1 MSSLSMI
8 RKLCR
13 TAPFRQSRRV
23 ACLSLLLLTPAWAQD
38 PGLVTKMAANE
49 VAARQ
54 QVAHF
59 AYTSEERSTR
69 TAGHLW
75 KEKVVETAD
84 GPLRRLIAIDNKPLA
99 PDQAQAEQL
108 RIDSLVGNPNDFRKM
123 NLAHKDDEVRATQL
137 LQLLPTAFIMTPDGE
152 ADGCVRFTFQPNPS
166 FQPSSYMERASRE
179 MSGTVSLKQP
189 ENRLCHL
196 DAKTFRP
203 IEFGFGMLGHI
214 DQGSRFNLERKRL
227 DEANWKSDRISVH
240 ITGKIL
246 LFKTLTQDQEATRTD
261 IRLVPQNLSLQ
272 QAAQMTSQ

>member
-1 MSSLSMI
+1 
-8 RKLCR
+8 
-13 TAPFRQSRRV
+13 
-23 ACLSLLLLTPAWAQD
+23 
-38 PGLVTKMAANE
+38 MAANE

-214 DQGSRFNLERKRL
+214 DQGSRFNLERHRI

-246 LFKTLTQDQEATRTD
+246 LFKSLTQDQEATRTD
-261 IRLVPQNLSLQ
+261 IRLVPQNLSLE
-272 QAAQMTSQ
+272 QAARMTSQ

>member
-1 MSSLSMI
+1 MSPLQMI
-8 RKLCR
+8 RKLCC
-13 TAPFRQSRRV
+13 TPQFSQSLRV
-23 ACLSLLLLTPAWAQD
+23 AGLSLLLSAPAWAQD

-54 QVAHF
+54 QVPHF

-75 KEKVVETAD
+75 REKVVETAD
-84 GPLRRLIAIDNKPLA
+84 GPLRRLIAIDNQPLT
-99 PDQAQAEQL
+99 PDQVQAEQR

-123 NLAHKDDEVRATQL
+123 NLAHKDDELRATQL
-137 LQLLPTAFIMTPDGE
+137 LQLLPTAFIMTPAGE
-152 ADGCVRFTFQPNPS
+152 EDGCVRFTFQPNPS
-166 FQPSSYMERASRE
+166 FQPSSYLERASRE

-189 ENRLCHL
+189 EDRLCDL
-196 DAKTFRP
+196 DAKAFRP

-214 DQGSRFNLERKRL
+214 DQGSRFSLERKRI

-246 LFKTLTQDQEATRTD
+246 LFKSLTQDQEATRTD

>member
-1 MSSLSMI
+1 MPLPIQKLLRTI
-8 RKLCR
+8 RLH
-13 TAPFRQSRRV
+13 QSRLIG
-23 ACLSLLLLTPAWAQD
+23 LSLLPLLFLIPAWAQD

-54 QVAHF
+54 ELAHF
-59 AYTSEERSTR
+59 AYTAEERSTR

-75 KEKVVETAD
+75 KEKVVETTD
-84 GPLRRLIAIDNKPLA
+84 GPLRRLIAVDNQPLS
-99 PDQAQAEQL
+99 PEQVQAEQR
-108 RIDSLVGNPNDFRKM
+108 RIDSLVNDPGAFRRS
-123 NLAHKDDEVRATQL
+123 NLDHKDDEFRATQL
-137 LQLLPTAFIMTPDGE
+137 LQLLPTAFLMTPAGE
-152 ADGCVRFTFQPNPS
+152 ANGCVRFTFQPNPS

-189 ENRLCHL
+189 ENRLCSL
-196 DAKTFRP
+196 DAKVFSP

-214 DQGSRFNLERKRL
+214 DQGSHFTLEHKGI
-227 DEANWKSDRISVH
+227 DETNWKSDRISVH

-246 LFKTLTQDQEATRTD
+246 LFKSLTQDQEATRTE

>member
-1 MSSLSMI
+1 
-8 RKLCR
+8 
-13 TAPFRQSRRV
+13 
-23 ACLSLLLLTPAWAQD
+23 
-38 PGLVTKMAANE
+38 MAANE

-54 QVAHF
+54 QLAHF

-99 PDQAQAEQL
+99 PDQAQAEQR
-108 RIDSLVGNPNDFRKM
+108 RIDSLVGDPNDFRKM

-137 LQLLPTAFIMTPDGE
+137 LQLLPTAFIITPDGE

-166 FQPSSYMERASRE
+166 FQPLSYLERASRE

-196 DAKTFRP
+196 DAKAFRP

-214 DQGSRFNLERKRL
+214 DQGSRFSLERKRL

-246 LFKTLTQDQEATRTD
+246 LFKSLTQDQEAARTE

>member
-1 MSSLSMI
+1 
-8 RKLCR
+8 
-13 TAPFRQSRRV
+13 V
-23 ACLSLLLLTPAWAQD
+23 AGLSLLLLASALAQD
-38 PGLVTKMAANE
+38 TGLVTKMAANE

-54 QVAHF
+54 QIALF

-69 TAGHLW
+69 TSDHLW

-84 GPLRRLIAIDNKPLA
+84 GPLRRLVAIDNQPLP
-99 PDQAQAEQL
+99 PDQAYAEQR
-108 RIDSLVGNPNDFRKM
+108 RIDSLVANPGDFRRM

-152 ADGCVRFTFQPNPS
+152 ANGCVRFTFQPNPS
-166 FQPSSYMERASRE
+166 FQPSSYLERASRE

-189 ENRLCHL
+189 EDRLCYL
-196 DAKTFRP
+196 DAKTVGP
-203 IEFGFGMLGHI
+203 VDFGFGMLGHI
-214 DQGSRFNLERKRL
+214 DQGSRFSLQRNRL

-246 LFKTLTQDQEATRTD
+246 LFKSLTQNQEATRTQ

-272 QAAQMTSQ
+272 QAAQMTTQ

>member
-1 MSSLSMI
+1 MSPLQMI
-8 RKLCR
+8 RKPYC
-13 TAPFRQSRRV
+13 TPQFSQSLRV
-23 ACLSLLLLTPAWAQD
+23 AGLSLLLLTPAWAQD

-99 PDQAQAEQL
+99 LDQAQAEQR

-123 NLAHKDDEVRATQL
+123 NLTHKDDEVRATQL
-137 LQLLPTAFIMTPDGE
+137 LQLLPTAFIMTPAGE
-152 ADGCVRFTFQPNPS
+152 ANGCARFTFQPNPS
-166 FQPSSYMERASRE
+166 FQPSSYLERASRE

-189 ENRLCHL
+189 ENRLCYL
-196 DAKTFRP
+196 DANAFRP

-214 DQGSRFNLERKRL
+214 DQGSRFSLERKRL
-227 DEANWKSDRISVH
+227 DEANWKSDRIAVH

-246 LFKTLTQDQEATRTD
+246 LFKSLTQDQEATRTE